1 MREID
6 KVIDKSERILWEG
19 KPKFWPF
26 FLGRSVG
33 ATFFG
38 GVWLLFLLFF
48 FVTAAV
54 SNPNALTILL
64 LTPYFWIGILIA
76 IGVPIYTFL
85 VYNHTYYAITDKRI
99 IMQKGII
106 GRDFEIIDFDQ
117 LSNAGVNVGLF
128 DKLFGKNSGSI
139 LLTTPGT
146 ITYTNT
152 FSQRGT
158 MAQRP
163 HVLSNIHDPYN
174 VFKLFKKV
182 SFDVKA
188 DIQYPNRYR
197 PKENVGYQTEYK
209 GGK

>member
-6 KVIDKSERILWEG
+6 KVIDKAERILWEG
-19 KPKFWPF
+19 QPKFWPF
-26 FLGRSVG
+26 FLGRSIG
-33 ATFFG
+33 ATVFGGIWLLILILFFG
-38 GVWLLFLLFF
+38 LAVASGASLKILFL
-48 FVTAAV
+48 
-54 SNPNALTILL
+54 
-64 LTPYFWIGILIA
+64 TPHFWVGIFI
-76 IGVPIYTFL
+76 VFSTPTYTLL
-85 VYNHTYYAITDKRI
+85 VYKHTYYAITDKRI
-99 IMQKGII
+99 IMQKGVI

-117 LSNAGVNVGLF
+117 LSNAEVNVGLF

-146 ITYTNT
+146 ITYTST
-152 FSQRGT
+152 YSQRGT

-188 DIQYPNRYR
+188 DIQYPNKYR
-197 PKENVGYQTEYK
+197 PKKNVGYQTEYK